1 MLQCSLVST
10 QKGHGTMSTSR
21 PGAAEKILARFKP
34 LREHLQPGE
43 EPLSAT
49 PAIWDSEQAQR
60 GVPCDV
66 VLTNQRL
73 LGYAFARFPRQ
84 RIFLEALDLADITV
98 VSLRQKS
105 HEPLFRELL
114 VSEGS
119 RKVYIRSSRPKIE
132 ALYASLRAA
141 SEQRTPQTNITLD
154 EPANTEATP
163 APVSPIYGRQEIR
176 TPFER
181 SPLGLSLLFAG
192 GVLLEL
198 LAALLWLATQSAPL
212 ALPLFIA
219 GLVCVITAFLT
230 RRR

>member
-1 MLQCSLVST
+1 
-10 QKGHGTMSTSR
+10 
-21 PGAAEKILARFKP
+21 
-34 LREHLQPGE
+34 
-43 EPLSAT
+43 
-49 PAIWDSEQAQR
+49 IWDSEQAQR

-73 LGYAFARFPRQ
+73 LGYAFTSFPRQ
-84 RIFLEALDLADITV
+84 RLFLEALDLAGITV

-114 VSEGS
+114 VSEGP
-119 RKVYIRSSRPKIE
+119 RKVYIRSIRPKIE

-141 SEQRTPQTNITLD
+141 TEQHAPQANITLD
-154 EPANTEATP
+154 EPADSGTTP
-163 APVSPIYGRQEIR
+163 APAPPIYGRQEIR

-181 SPLGLSLLFAG
+181 SPLGLSLLFTG

-198 LAALLWLATQSAPL
+198 LAALLWLVTHSAQV

>member
-1 MLQCSLVST
+1 
-10 QKGHGTMSTSR
+10 MSTSR
-21 PGAAEKILARFKP
+21 SGAAEKILARFKP

-43 EPLSAT
+43 EPLSTT

-73 LGYAFARFPRQ
+73 LGYAFTSFPRQ
-84 RIFLEALDLADITV
+84 RLFLEALNLAAITV

-114 VSEGS
+114 VSEGP

-141 SEQRTPQTNITLD
+141 SEQHAPQSQAETTLD
-154 EPANTEATP
+154 EPVGNGAASAP
-163 APVSPIYGRQEIR
+163 ASPIYGRQEIR

-181 SPLGLSLLFAG
+181 SPLGISLLFAG

-198 LAALLWLATQSAPL
+198 LAALFWLATQSAQL